1 MLPPSPPHLP
11 PAAGSPN
18 RLPDRLQA
26 ALWIGLGLVFLW
38 LLAKLG
44 PILAPFLLAAILA
57 YICNPVVDRLEQRK
71 LPRILAVVVVML
83 ALLGIFVLLI
93 LLLLPLL
100 REEARALMTR
110 LPDLLDLY
118 NTQIAPW
125 IKQNFGFQLKLRLD
139 PASVKRLMSENAD
152 SLQSIAQ
159 SLLESLKIGG
169 AALMGL
175 LANLLLAPVVMFY
188 LLLDWHDFMARAQGL
203 IPRPWQAKVQ
213 TMVRDVDAV
222 LSEFLRG
229 QLSVMLAL
237 AAFYSLGLW
246 LGGLAFAL
254 PVGILTGLLIFIP
267 YLGYAIGF
275 ALALTA
281 ALLQFEGWP
290 PVVGTLIVFGIGQAL
305 ESVYL
310 TPRMV
315 GERIGLHP
323 LAVIFALLAFA
334 QLFGFFGV
342 LLALPASAALLVGLR
357 EVKALYLESR
367 FYQGGENPG
376 DSA

>member
-1 MLPPSPPHLP
+1 M
-11 PAAGSPN
+11 
-18 RLPDRLQA
+18 
-26 ALWIGLGLVFLW
+26 WIGVGLLFLW
-38 LLAKLG
+38 LMAKLG

-57 YICNPVVDRLEQRK
+57 YICNPLVDRLEQRK
-71 LPRILAVVVVML
+71 LPRILAVMVVML
-83 ALLGIFVLLI
+83 GLLGVFVALI

-118 NTQIAPW
+118 NTQVAPW
-125 IKQNFGFQLKLRLD
+125 IKQNFGFQLRLRLD
-139 PASVKRLMSENAD
+139 PASVKRLVSDNAD

-159 SLLESLKIGG
+159 SLFESLKIGG

-175 LANLLLAPVVMFY
+175 IANLLLAPVVMFY
-188 LLLDWHDFMARAQGL
+188 LLLDWHDFLARAEGL

-213 TMVRDVDAV
+213 TLVREVDAV

-275 ALALTA
+275 VLALTA
-281 ALLQFEGWP
+281 ALLQFEGWSP
-290 PVVGTLIVFGIGQAL
+290 IVGTLVVFGIGQAL

-310 TPRMV
+310 TPRLV

-367 FYQGGENPG
+367 FYRGGEAP
-376 DSA
+376 